1 MHTRQDEKSFRT
13 GDRDERSN
21 KDACPLRGL
30 RERGQKDV
38 RVLARLVRTQPQ
50 SLIRDPLSCHR
61 IMRRACRHGMG
72 AHTGRNGR
80 CKWAHTACQTGV
92 PWTFHLATGKGTSRC
107 WCGSGDS
114 TPVGKCASPLPAEL
128 NHREHDQDSLES
140 VRCSLHPERTVEV
153 RSGRG
158 KAAALQVPYNG
169 GAAPPAAVMP
179 TRDNVED

>member
-1 MHTRQDEKSFRT
+1 MGVTAIHQGRSRTPVMHTRQDEKSFRT

-80 CKWAHTACQTGV
+80 SGWAHTACKHGSHE
-92 PWTFHLATGKGTSRC
+92 PSSSIKG
-107 WCGSGDS
+107 
-114 TPVGKCASPLPAEL
+114 CALLMEAPLPIGR
-128 NHREHDQDSLES
+128 NHDPRAH
-140 VRCSLHPERTVEV
+140 T
-153 RSGRG
+153 SGRQLQATSTMC
-158 KAAALQVPYNG
+158 KAKIRG
-169 GAAPPAAVMP
+169 PA
-179 TRDNVED
+179 RSEFKQERR